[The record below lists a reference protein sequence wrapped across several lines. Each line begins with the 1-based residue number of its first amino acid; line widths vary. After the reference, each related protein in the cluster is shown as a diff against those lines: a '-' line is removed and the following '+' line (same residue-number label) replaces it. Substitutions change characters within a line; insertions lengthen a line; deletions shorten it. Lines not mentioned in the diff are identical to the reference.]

1 MTQPRKPWFG
11 PKRFGWGVGPRS
23 WQGWLVTAA
32 VIVVILVIRQLTII
46 H

>member
-1 MTQPRKPWFG
+1 MPQSRKPWFG

-23 WQGWLVTAA
+23 WQGWLVTAVLIGVIFA
-32 VIVVILVIRQLTII
+32 VRQFTII